1 MFELEQVVCNSAG
14 YNLQLRTSTDGGST
28 FASGATD
35 YTQGGGPQASFSPG
49 GANAAQVLLTGAVGT
64 VDENGVFG
72 EIIFYD
78 TANTT
83 RFKRIE
89 SKLSYSVWNVTTS
102 VDTYIGAARR
112 NATADIDAV
121 RFLWSGGV
129 NFKGGKIR
137 LFGWNE

>member
-1 MFELEQVVCNSAG
+1 
-14 YNLQLRTSTDGGST
+14 LQLRTSTDGGST